1 MLDDIS
7 PVRVRRRTILAGK
20 PRPVEWSSLFHFR
33 IAAGQPIYSLV
44 PREEE
49 SEMPRK
55 MLRKMLE
62 KYKTLIH
69 AEADY
74 MKGFMAL
81 LMKPRNTDM
90 PWTRTEI
97 RALKRYIWHLA
108 HYVPF
113 VIIFLLPFGSLLLP
127 VMAEVLDRR
136 RERRPQ

>member
-1 MLDDIS
+1 MS
-7 PVRVRRRTILAGK
+7 
-20 PRPVEWSSLFHFR
+20 
-33 IAAGQPIYSLV
+33 Q
-44 PREEE
+44 
-49 SEMPRK
+49 K

-81 LMKPRNTDM
+81 LMKPRNTEM

-113 VIIFLLPFGSLLLP
+113 VVVFLLPFGSLFLP

-136 RERRPQ
+136 RERRQS

>member
-1 MLDDIS
+1 MSDLIIGA
-7 PVRVRRRTILAGK
+7 PAEK
-20 PRPVEWSSLFHFR
+20 
-33 IAAGQPIYSLV
+33 
-44 PREEE
+44 E

-55 MLRKMLE
+55 MLKKILVR
-62 KYKTLIH
+62 YKAIIH

-81 LMKPRNTDM
+81 LMKPRNTNV

-97 RALKRYIWHLA
+97 SALKRYIWHLA

>member
-1 MLDDIS
+1 MIRKLL
-7 PVRVRRRTILAGK
+7 VRYKTT
-20 PRPVEWSSLFHFR
+20 
-33 IAAGQPIYSLV
+33 IYSEV
-44 PREEE
+44 
-49 SEMPRK
+49 
-55 MLRKMLE
+55 
-62 KYKTLIH
+62 
-69 AEADY
+69 DY

-81 LMKPRNTDM
+81 LMKPRNTEI

-136 RERRPQ
+136 RERRPPA